1 MKSIQIRLGSIP
13 EVVALSQA
21 IPEFKDPHTAEVYEE
36 RISSVPHLIL
46 VAEIEGEPAGFKVGY
61 ERDRIFY
68 SWMGAVLPAYRRLG
82 IAQKLA
88 NQQEKWAKPQAY
100 TTIRCKTRNHH
111 KGMFI
116 FALKNG
122 FDVIEVQVKD
132 SIGENRILLQKTIV

>member
-1 MKSIQIRLGSIP
+1 MPSIAIRLGNIP
-13 EVVALSQA
+13 EVVNLSRQ
-21 IPEFKDPHTAEVYEE
+21 IPEFIDPHSAPVYEE
-36 RISSVPHLIL
+36 RILAVPHLIL
-46 VAEIEGEPAGFKVGY
+46 VADVDGEPAGFKVGY
-61 ERDRIFY
+61 QRDGYFY
-68 SWMGAVLPAYRRLG
+68 SWMGAVLPAFRRLG

-88 NQQEKWAKPQAY
+88 NYQEKWVKSEGY